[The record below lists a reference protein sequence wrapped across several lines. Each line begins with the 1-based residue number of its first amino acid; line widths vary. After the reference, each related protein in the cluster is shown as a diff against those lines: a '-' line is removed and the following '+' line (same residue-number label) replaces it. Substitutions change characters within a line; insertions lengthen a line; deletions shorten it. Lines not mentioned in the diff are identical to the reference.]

1 MVEKISLKQLINF
14 IQLTRQQVLKSRR
27 GNLHLADKRSQ
38 ERMRNWV
45 GGGWMP
51 LICGGPIGQV
61 SGLVPLVS
69 PYVKNLVSGYPPIT
83 FPRHFGI
90 LPSRRV
96 GETGLPKGRFIP
108 TYPVEI
114 SAFNFLLR
122 MTILAPIQP
131 ILGFYGIAD
140 DIREMAEEESEEEAR
155 LNAQLL
161 EIKMRYERREIS
173 EEEYKKKEAEI
184 TKRIEE
190 LKK

>member
-1 MVEKISLKQLINF
+1 MVEKISFNQLISF
-14 IQLTRQQVLKSRR
+14 RQLTRQQALESRR
-27 GNLHLADKRSQ
+27 GNLHLADRRSQ
-38 ERMRNWV
+38 EKMRNWV
-45 GGGWMP
+45 GGSWIP
-51 LICGGPIGQV
+51 LTCGPIGQV

-69 PYVKNLVSGYPPIT
+69 SYLKDLVSGYPPIT

-96 GETGLPKGRFIP
+96 GVTGLPESRYIR

-114 SAFNFLLR
+114 SALNFLLR
-122 MTILAPIQP
+122 TTILAPIQP
-131 ILGFYGIAD
+131 ILGFIGVAD
-140 DIREMAEEESEEEAR
+140 DIREAAEGDLTEEGR
-155 LNAQLL
+155 LDTQLL
-161 EIKMRYERREIS
+161 ELKMSYETGEIS

>member
-1 MVEKISLKQLINF
+1 MMDNMNF
-14 IQLTRQQVLKSRR
+14 RELTRKEILASRR

-51 LICGGPIGQV
+51 LICGPIGQV

-69 PYVKNLVSGYPPIT
+69 PYVKDLVSGYPPIT
-83 FPRHFGI
+83 FPRYFGV

-96 GETGLPKGRFIP
+96 GETGLPKGRYIR

-114 SAFNFLLR
+114 SVFSFLLR
-122 MTILAPIQP
+122 TTILAPVQP
-131 ILGFYGIAD
+131 VLGFYGIAD
-140 DIREMAEEESEEEAR
+140 DIREMAEEESTEEAH
-155 LNAQLL
+155 LNSKLL
-161 EIKMRYERREIS
+161 ELKMRYEMGEIS

>member
-1 MVEKISLKQLINF
+1 MVEKISFEQF
-14 IQLTRQQVLKSRR
+14 TRQQVLESRR
-27 GNLHLADKRSQ
+27 GNLHLTDRRSQ

-51 LICGGPIGQV
+51 LICGPVGQV

-69 PYVKNLVSGYPPIT
+69 SYVKELVSGYPPVTI
-83 FPRHFGI
+83 PRHFGI
-90 LPSRRV
+90 LPGRRIPRI
-96 GETGLPKGRFIP
+96 GGRRYIR

-114 SAFNFLLR
+114 SVFNFLLR
-122 MTILAPIQP
+122 TTILAPMQP

-140 DIREMAEEESEEEAR
+140 DIREMAEEESDKEAR
-155 LNAQLL
+155 LNTQLL
-161 EIKMRYERREIS
+161 ELKMRYEVEEIS

>member
-1 MVEKISLKQLINF
+1 MVEKISFNQLISF
-14 IQLTRQQVLKSRR
+14 RQLTRQQALESRR
-27 GNLHLADKRSQ
+27 GNLHLADRRSQ
-38 ERMRNWV
+38 EKMRNWV
-45 GGGWMP
+45 GGSWIP
-51 LICGGPIGQV
+51 LTCGPIGQV

-69 PYVKNLVSGYPPIT
+69 SYLKDLVGGYPPIT
-83 FPRHFGI
+83 FPRYFGI

-96 GETGLPKGRFIP
+96 GVTGLPKSRYIR

-114 SAFNFLLR
+114 SALNFLLR

-140 DIREMAEEESEEEAR
+140 DIREAAEGDLTEEGR
-155 LNAQLL
+155 LNTQLL
-161 EIKMRYERREIS
+161 ELKMSYETGEIS

>member
-1 MVEKISLKQLINF
+1 MVEKISFNE
-14 IQLTRQQVLKSRR
+14 LTRKQVLASRR
-27 GNLHLADKRSQ
+27 GNLHLADRRSQ
-38 ERMRNWV
+38 ERMRNMV
-45 GGGWMP
+45 GGGWIP
-51 LICGGPIGQV
+51 LTCGPIGQV

-69 PYVKNLVSGYPPIT
+69 PYMKNLVSGYPPIT

-96 GETGLPKGRFIP
+96 GETGLPKSRFIR

-114 SAFNFLLR
+114 SALNFLLR

-131 ILGFYGIAD
+131 ILGFIGIAD
-140 DIREMAEEESEEEAR
+140 DIREAGEGDLTKEGQ
-155 LNAQLL
+155 LNTQLL
-161 EIKMRYERREIS
+161 ELKMRYETGEIS